1 MFTRLASESL
11 LSRKGSVILTCLAM
25 TVSIFVLLGV
35 EHIRQQSK
43 ESFANTVSGADLIVG
58 ARSGSVNLLLY
69 SVFRIGSP
77 TNNITWKSY
86 ESIVGKKSI
95 DWAIPISLGDSHN
108 GYRVIGTNLNYF
120 QFYKYGAGREL
131 KFLSGRPFDATLDV
145 VLGYEV
151 ARKLGYKLGDQV
163 VLAHGIGNTSF
174 SLHDDKPFTVVG
186 ILEATG
192 TPVDQSL
199 HVSLRGIE
207 AIHVDWKNGVKM
219 PGVTISMDQVE
230 AMDLRPKNITA
241 VILGLKS
248 KLTTF
253 KVQRDINSFEKEP
266 LMAILPGVAL
276 SELWQM
282 MSVLEKTLRLVSA
295 LVLVSALLGLAA
307 MLLASVRERSREI
320 QLLRVIGARPSIIF
334 ILLEVEALM
343 ITLFSAVVAI
353 ISLYLLLVLI
363 ENFLISSFGL
373 HISANVLSSESF
385 EYIALV
391 FLATLVVAVLPSFN
405 AYKTA
410 K

>member
-86 ESIVGKKSI
+86 ESLVGKKSI